1 MKSFDISLIFVM
13 TVFVVIIGIFLLVY
27 KVLRSAKELL
37 RSPEAELVKHAAK
50 ALQNGDINDRLS
62 STPRSLS
69 SMNKIYLPQLL
80 KDFPEFNWNEFVPII
95 EKAIIDTLD
104 AYDSRNPEKVKY
116 LESIYASV
124 SNRLSHETVPCY
136 NDVLI
141 HDTVIKSYY
150 KRNGTCYIITESSVE
165 YYTYTEK
172 GKELISG
179 FRDRKKQTVYETEL
193 VYIQDPSKAEHV
205 SAMGVHCPNCG
216 APITKLGAKFCEYC
230 GSAVETVN
238 RKVWKINSIKEEG

>member
-1 MKSFDISLIFVM
+1 MKNFNISLIFAVAA
-13 TVFVVIIGIFLLVY
+13 FVVIIGIFLLIS
-27 KVLRSAKELL
+27 KILRTASGLL
-37 RSPEAELVKHAAK
+37 RSPEAELVRYAANAIK
-50 ALQNGDINDRLS
+50 SGDINDRLS

-69 SMNKIYLPQLL
+69 SMNKIYLPQIL

-95 EKAIIDTLD
+95 EKAIVDTLD
-104 AYDSRNPEKVKY
+104 AYDSRNPEKVRY
-116 LESIYASV
+116 LKPIYDSV
-124 SNRLSHETVPCY
+124 SNRLSHETIPCY
-136 NDVLI
+136 KDILI

-150 KRNGTCYIITESSVE
+150 KKNGTCSIITESSVE

-172 GKELISG
+172 GQELISG

-193 VYIQDPSKAEHV
+193 VYIQDFSKTEHV
-205 SAMGVHCPNCG
+205 TSMGIHCPNCG
-216 APITKLGAKFCEYC
+216 APVTKLGAKFCEYC